1 MVMFRALFLFF
12 LLTITFPFIGQSQSI
27 VVHEE
32 TIVTQ
37 IMDKYEEINTER
49 TFVDG
54 WRIQLLATADR
65 QKMETERRNFQ
76 YRYPSV
82 TVNWVHSSPY
92 YKLRAG
98 AFTSKLEALRLK
110 YILSQDYSG
119 IYLVKDEKIKKEE
132 LLDSM

>member
-1 MVMFRALFLFF
+1 MIKKLIIPILFL
-12 LLTITFPFIGQSQSI
+12 TIIAPFAGQSQNI
-27 VVHEE
+27 VIHEE
-32 TIVTQ
+32 SIVTQ
-37 IMDKYEEINTER
+37 IMDKYVQNNTQR
-49 TFVDG
+49 TFIDG

-76 YRYPSV
+76 YRYPSI
-82 TVNWVHSSPY
+82 TVSWVHSSPY

-119 IYLVKDEKIKKEE
+119 IYLVKDDKIRKEE
-132 LLDSM
+132 LLDSL

>member
-1 MVMFRALFLFF
+1 MIKRLILPILFLM
-12 LLTITFPFIGQSQSI
+12 LMFPFMGQSQNI

-37 IMDKYEEINTER
+37 IMDKYVQINTEK
-49 TFVDG
+49 TFIDG
-54 WRIQLLATADR
+54 WRIQLLATPDR
-65 QKMETERRNFQ
+65 QKMERERRNFQ

-82 TVNWVHSSPY
+82 TVSWVHSSPY

-119 IYLVKDEKIKKEE
+119 IYLVKDDKIRKEE
-132 LLDSM
+132 LLDSL

>member
-1 MVMFRALFLFF
+1 MIRTFIPLIVFLAAFAF
-12 LLTITFPFIGQSQSI
+12 SGQGQNI
-27 VVHEE
+27 IIHEE
-32 TIVTQ
+32 TIVAQ
-37 IMDKYEEINTER
+37 MMDKYEEINTEK

-54 WRIQLLATADR
+54 WRIQLLATTDR
-65 QKMETERRNFQ
+65 QRMESEKRNLQ

-98 AFTSKLEALRLK
+98 AFISKLEALRLK

-119 IYLVKDEKIKKEE
+119 IYLVKDDKIKKEE
-132 LLDSM
+132 LLDSL